1 MSSPAALDFGWAG
14 ELTGGRT
21 RKQEETMG
29 ASYRE
34 LLIWFVVLTVLFLL
48 FMVALELFSVD

>member
-1 MSSPAALDFGWAG
+1 M
-14 ELTGGRT
+14 GRGVDWQADS
-21 RKQEETMG
+21 KQEESMG

-48 FMVALELFSVD
+48 ALVALELFSVD

>member
-1 MSSPAALDFGWAG
+1 
-14 ELTGGRT
+14 
-21 RKQEETMG
+21 MG

-48 FMVALELFSVD
+48 FAVGLELLSAD

>member
-1 MSSPAALDFGWAG
+1 
-14 ELTGGRT
+14 
-21 RKQEETMG
+21 MG

-48 FMVALELFSVD
+48 ALVALELFSVD

>member
-1 MSSPAALDFGWAG
+1 VDST
-14 ELTGGRT
+14 E
-21 RKQEETMG
+21 EETMG

-48 FMVALELFSVD
+48 SAVALELISVD